1 MFEHPGRT
9 ANRTARRLRA
19 VSALVA
25 LSLAAALA
33 ACSSSPSTGA
43 GASSHSTLIFA
54 DVAPFSG
61 VDAALGPIYLVS
73 CTGATNAIN
82 AAGGILGHKVACMS
96 KDTPG
101 EPADALPAVG
111 SLLANTQ
118 NLDLVIGCTS
128 NQAASAVPLPKPKQT
143 HTFLTTGHSY
153 VHHV

>member
-73 CTGATNAIN
+73 CTGPTNAIN
-82 AAGGILGHKVACMS
+82 AAAGILSHKVACLS
-96 KDTPG
+96 EDTLSP
-101 EPADALPAVG
+101 PA
-111 SLLANTQ
+111 
-118 NLDLVIGCTS
+118 
-128 NQAASAVPLPKPKQT
+128 
-143 HTFLTTGHSY
+143 HS
-153 VHHV
+153 V

>member
-1 MFEHPGRT
+1 MFEHPSRT

-82 AAGGILGHKVACMS
+82 ASGGLLRPQGPCLS
-96 KDTPG
+96 KDTPRLT
-101 EPADALPAVG
+101 PHTLPPPP
-111 SLLANTQ
+111 N
-118 NLDLVIGCTS
+118 
-128 NQAASAVPLPKPKQT
+128 P
-143 HTFLTTGHSY
+143 
-153 VHHV
+153 

>member
-25 LSLAAALA
+25 LSLAAVLA
-33 ACSSSPSTGA
+33 GCSSSPSSGG

-73 CTGATNAIN
+73 CTGTTNAIN
-82 AAGGILGHKVACMS
+82 AARGILGHKGACTS
-96 KDTPG
+96 KDTRG
-101 EPADALPAVG
+101 EPTHAPPAG
-111 SLLANTQ
+111 RNPLAQTQ
-118 NLDLVIGCTS
+118 
-128 NQAASAVPLPKPKQT
+128 KPE
-143 HTFLTTGHSY
+143 LG
-153 VHHV
+153 

>member
-73 CTGATNAIN
+73 CTGTTNAIN
-82 AAGGILGHKVACMS
+82 AAGGILRHKGACTP
-96 KDTPG
+96 KDTRG
-101 EPADALPAVG
+101 EPSHTLPP
-111 SLLANTQ
+111 
-118 NLDLVIGCTS
+118 
-128 NQAASAVPLPKPKQT
+128 AASPPA
-143 HTFLTTGHSY
+143 TT
-153 VHHV
+153 